1 MGNDIYSAS
10 TQTSS
15 GNQTSAEPQL
25 LGAQPLLPPYAALAG
40 ATALII
46 GAVAFYSLGD
56 SGPRKADHSNDV
68 TGNAV
73 FVVPADKAHGTFTVL
88 PSNFQQSPGSVLV
101 QLHMP
106 EAEKQRVAEK
116 LADGTVRLAAVTVW
130 DTMAEDGD
138 MVELNAAGFSQRVTI
153 MHKPVTFF
161 LPLNPGGSVNIK
173 AVYDGGGGVTLGVST
188 ITGKLALPILA
199 VGQSVEIPAL

>member
-1 MGNDIYSAS
+1 MGNDTHPAEAHS
-10 TQTSS
+10 SS
-15 GNQTSAEPQL
+15 GVQTPAEPQL
-25 LGAQPLLPPYAALAG
+25 LAAQPLLPPHAASVG

-56 SGPRKADHSNDV
+56 SAPRATNHSKDSA
-68 TGNAV
+68 GDMV
-73 FVVPADKAHGTFTVL
+73 FSVPADKAHGTFKVL

-116 LADGTVRLAAVTVW
+116 LADGSVRLAAVTVW
-130 DTMAEDGD
+130 DTMEEDGD
-138 MVELNAAGFSQRVTI
+138 MVEINAAGFSQRVTI
-153 MHKPVTFF
+153 MHKPATFF

-173 AVYDGGGGVTLGVST
+173 AVHDGRGGVTLGVST
-188 ITGKLALPILA
+188 ITGRLALPILA

>member
-1 MGNDIYSAS
+1 MGNDTHPAS
-10 TQTSS
+10 MQTSA
-15 GNQTSAEPQL
+15 GNQTPAEPQL
-25 LGAQPLLPPYAALAG
+25 LSPQPLLPPYAALAG
-40 ATALII
+40 AAALII
-46 GAVAFYSLGD
+46 GAIAFYSLSATKEHGNN
-56 SGPRKADHSNDV
+56 HSDDV

-73 FVVPADKAHGTFTVL
+73 FAVPADKAHGIFTVL
-88 PSNFQQSPGSVLV
+88 PSNFQQSPGGVLV
-101 QLHMP
+101 QLKMP

-116 LADGTVRLAAVTVW
+116 LTDGSVRLAAVTVW
-130 DTMAEDGD
+130 DTMEEDGD

-161 LPLNPGGSVNIK
+161 LPLNPGGSVIVK
-173 AVYDGGGGVTLGVST
+173 AVHDGGGGVTLGVST